1 MKTFSNF
8 CAEAYDAPFM
18 SGAQTVSPGDGRIG
32 RERTKTV
39 PERKPI
45 KATGGGASAP
55 RKIPKL
61 RKDAG
66 VPRPASTRLQQPTQE
81 RGSADVKAR
90 AAAAAKEESR
100 KAAQARAAAKS
111 GGEKPKP
118 KAKPKDLSQ
127 QASKILST
135 KTKAPKP
142 APGYTPPKASG
153 KTESERKATV
163 KKGERALRDI
173 VIASVNEK
181 RKKEGKP
188 PITSEKELKNRYT
201 SK

>member
-1 MKTFSNF
+1 
-8 CAEAYDAPFM
+8 M
-18 SGAQTVSPGDGRIG
+18 SGSQIIRTGPGGRTS
-32 RERTKTV
+32 RERKITD
-39 PERKPI
+39 PEVRGK
-45 KATGGGASAP
+45 KAIGGGRFAP
-55 RKIPKL
+55 RKRYKD
-61 RKDAG
+61 RKDIG
-66 VPRPASTRLQQPTQE
+66 VPRPTSTRLQQPTQE

-90 AAAAAKEESR
+90 AAAAVKKEREEAAK
-100 KAAQARAAAKS
+100 KRAADRS
-111 GGEKPKP
+111 GGEKS

-142 APGYTPPKASG
+142 APGYTPPKVSG
-153 KTESERKATV
+153 LSNKEQKATV

-173 VIASVNEK
+173 VIASVNAK